1 MSIFSKVSGALPAN
15 FLNAAAINNIFWLAF
30 DKVIRLVVGLFV
42 NVWVARYMGPEMY
55 GHYNYIFS
63 FVIIFSVCGALGL
76 EGVVIREL
84 VKCPE
89 NKNKILGS
97 AFLLKSA
104 GALIG
109 MALTIAAA
117 SFMNVKTPDWLVLV
131 SISTLSFLFMPFEVL
146 DYFFQSLVM
155 SKYIVAAKNFSLI
168 ASSAVRLYLISSG
181 GSLMAFLLVNV
192 IEAALTFIAL
202 IVLFSKRE
210 RIAGWHFSAPL
221 MKTLMIDSFPLM
233 MTYLMTLIGMK
244 IDQLMLM
251 EMIDEKQLGYYS
263 AAIKLSEIWYLI
275 PMSICSTFFPILINI
290 KKRSISLYMKRFQML
305 YDFMAVTAF
314 IIIIPVSLLSSRIIP
329 LLYGP
334 KYLESSMILA
344 VHVWAVL
351 PVFMSVVCQYYL
363 IVEKKQKLSF
373 YKTIISVITNVISN
387 YILIPKYSAAGAAFS
402 RLISEFV
409 STYIFDM
416 AHPALR
422 PAFKMKMRASTLIS
436 AFASGAKFIS
446 RLRAK

>member
-1 MSIFSKVSGALPAN
+1 M
-15 FLNAAAINNIFWLAF
+15 
-30 DKVIRLVVGLFV
+30 
-42 NVWVARYMGPEMY
+42 
-55 GHYNYIFS
+55 
-63 FVIIFSVCGALGL
+63 
-76 EGVVIREL
+76 
-84 VKCPE
+84 
-89 NKNKILGS
+89 ILGS
-97 AFLLKSA
+97 AFLLKVI
-104 GALIG
+104 GALTG

-117 SFMNVKTPDWLVLV
+117 SFMNVKTPDWLVLI

-155 SKYIVAAKNFSLI
+155 SKYIVFARNFSLI
-168 ASSAVRLYLISSG
+168 ASSAVRLYLISAG

-202 IVLFSKRE
+202 IVLFSKKNS
-210 RIAGWHFSAPL
+210 ISGWKFSAGL

-244 IDQLMLM
+244 IDQLMLL

-275 PMSICSTFFPILINI
+275 PMSVCSTFFPILIAI

-314 IIIIPVSLLSSRIIP
+314 AIILPVSFLSAKLIP

-334 KYLESSMILA
+334 KYVNSAAILA
-344 VHVWAVL
+344 IHVWAVL

-363 IVEKKQKLSF
+363 IVEKKQRLSF
-373 YKTIISVITNVISN
+373 YKTIVGVITTVISN
-387 YILIPKYSAAGAAFS
+387 YILIPRYAAAGAACA

-409 STYIFDM
+409 SSYLFDM
-416 AHPALR
+416 FHPALA
-422 PAFKMKMRASTLIS
+422 PALKMKIRATTLIS
-436 AFASGAKFIS
+436 LFNNTAIFLARI
-446 RLRAK
+446 RAKK